1 MIELKPLKEQS
12 ARFPEPMKSIIEM
25 SKDSMPEQEFVD
37 FFINLRKKCRQIDGQ
52 KEEKP

>member
-1 MIELKPLKEQS
+1 MIELKPLKER
-12 ARFPEPMKSIIEM
+12 AVKLPEPMKSIIEM
-25 SKDSMPEQEFVD
+25 SKDSMPEQDFLE